1 MSFVL
6 QDNQKVALSV
16 VGVDERGNPATITGT
31 LAYATEDPNGVLTLT
46 DNGDGTASVAAT
58 GTVGSA
64 MVTVANDT
72 DDPDAD
78 PNFMGSLAFDVIAGE
93 VTAIQITPGTPEH
106 V

>member
-16 VGVDERGNPATITGT
+16 SGVDERGNPANITGT
-31 LAYATEDPNGVLTLT
+31 LVYATEDPAGVLTLT
-46 DNGDGTASVAAT
+46 DNGDGTAEVAAT
-58 GTVGSA
+58 GSIGSA

-72 DDPDAD
+72 DDPDSD
-78 PNFMGSLAFDVIAGE
+78 PNFVGSLAFDVVAGD

>member
-6 QDNQKVALSV
+6 ADNQKVALSV
-16 VGVDERGNPATITGT
+16 SGVDERGNPASITGT
-31 LAYATEDPNGVLTLT
+31 LSFALEDPNGVLTLV
-46 DNGDGTASVAAT
+46 DNGDGTAVVSSA
-58 GTVGSA
+58 GTIGSA

-78 PNFMGSLAFDVIAGE
+78 PNFVGSLAVDVIAGE